1 MFNLGAKVVATKNIS
16 SNICLYELCGQL
28 YPISNDFLKKGIND
42 FLTVTSC
49 INKKDYIFLGPI
61 AFVNHDCQPN
71 LEWYSR
77 TKKLSC
83 VKTVC
88 NIYKGQELTVFYGR
102 DFFGMNNCECQCVT
116 CENNGTGFFSKEK
129 SIDAKLN
136 LEVNDDQSTDATA
149 KATDVKEFPPTG
161 DKVG

>member
-1 MFNLGAKVVATKNIS
+1 MVVATRNIS

-42 FLTVTSC
+42 FSTVTSC

-102 DFFGMNNCECQCVT
+102 HFFGLNNCDCRCVT
-116 CENNGTGFFSKEK
+116 CETNGTGFFFKGKE
-129 SIDAKLN
+129 
-136 LEVNDDQSTDATA
+136 
-149 KATDVKEFPPTG
+149 
-161 DKVG
+161 